1 MLIIKKKF
9 PIRSEK
15 STKIFLRKKSDGMPI
30 APTDGI
36 HINPFKKLIE
46 KFKEIKYEGTTDNII
61 INTDENLKKVLEN
74 QVDNSPIFSFNLNNT
89 SIFNSEIKFID
100 SLLNENS
107 QLFAYLIELENYT
120 FEKQQLGQTV
130 CENRRIEGTFINK
143 SLSDLRDMIREILM
157 IKNKDMLH
165 VVPNYVNICF
175 DKYCPSHKG
184 CFSFNSSLSSKS
196 SNTSSTIIQEI
207 QRYFND
213 DIVNTYKK
221 EELGEINEKLYT
233 DLVLCIFCVFN
244 ISKGANNP
252 PPVPYV
258 DINELKRIVYN
269 YNLFPNKKNTKDR
282 KNISTFL
289 FYAQKLINDINHSY
303 IESYKDGE
311 EIRSR
316 NLLESVTTIN
326 VPKNTPFQNTG
337 NDVRLKK
344 IENFMTNDETNDV
357 DFTTYYKTFLF
368 ILDNLLSGDET
379 LTGRQ
384 EMEQL
389 IDDIQLELNKATL
402 QDELTKNLDKTNKTE
417 IENKQNQIMSLFKKY
432 KLYDLNML
440 IHYLKL
446 DYERLFAANDA
457 IKNMKNNIDN
467 YDFETEEDKNFKG
480 YDPRFIYNPELIKD
494 MNEEEYNKFKNKY
507 QFITF
512 TEEEREDFHAQTGV
526 TSDDFNLAFDS
537 STTKNN
543 NKKMLRQR
551 VYTAMRL
558 YIQHKI
564 QLLYRKIFTKDP
576 EKSMIELV
584 VDQQITDH
592 SNKNAIENLSIIKKY
607 IDQQVS
613 YYEYDVY
620 DNKKIRQLESIIEA
634 YKQAQDSLI
643 NIQKIINQ
651 QIEALKE
658 EKEDKEDITFSNL
671 KPKIIELNQELTLLK
686 NPDSGVNKENRTDI
700 IKNKRHNLDLF
711 QKNSNKYM
719 GFLEEFL
726 RLIDNNNDASSVGTL
741 EFLDKMAKLNTV
753 STICNFE
760 TQKLEKGSDNFDS
773 KLKLDLKPL
782 Y

>member
-1 MLIIKKKF
+1 M
-9 PIRSEK
+9 
-15 STKIFLRKKSDGMPI
+15 
-30 APTDGI
+30 
-36 HINPFKKLIE
+36 
-46 KFKEIKYEGTTDNII
+46 
-61 INTDENLKKVLEN
+61 
-74 QVDNSPIFSFNLNNT
+74 
-89 SIFNSEIKFID
+89 
-100 SLLNENS
+100 
-107 QLFAYLIELENYT
+107 
-120 FEKQQLGQTV
+120 
-130 CENRRIEGTFINK
+130 
-143 SLSDLRDMIREILM
+143 
-157 IKNKDMLH
+157 
-165 VVPNYVNICF
+165 
-175 DKYCPSHKG
+175 HK
-184 CFSFNSSLSSKS
+184 
-196 SNTSSTIIQEI
+196 
-207 QRYFND
+207 
-213 DIVNTYKK
+213 
-221 EELGEINEKLYT
+221 
-233 DLVLCIFCVFN
+233 
-244 ISKGANNP
+244 
-252 PPVPYV
+252 
-258 DINELKRIVYN
+258 
-269 YNLFPNKKNTKDR
+269 
-282 KNISTFL
+282 
-289 FYAQKLINDINHSY
+289 
-303 IESYKDGE
+303 
-311 EIRSR
+311 
-316 NLLESVTTIN
+316 
-326 VPKNTPFQNTG
+326 
-337 NDVRLKK
+337 
-344 IENFMTNDETNDV
+344 
-357 DFTTYYKTFLF
+357 
-368 ILDNLLSGDET
+368 
-379 LTGRQ
+379 
-384 EMEQL
+384 
-389 IDDIQLELNKATL
+389 
-402 QDELTKNLDKTNKTE
+402 
-417 IENKQNQIMSLFKKY
+417 
-432 KLYDLNML
+432 
-440 IHYLKL
+440 
-446 DYERLFAANDA
+446 
-457 IKNMKNNIDN
+457 
-467 YDFETEEDKNFKG
+467 
-480 YDPRFIYNPELIKD
+480 
-494 MNEEEYNKFKNKY
+494 
-507 QFITF
+507 
-512 TEEEREDFHAQTGV
+512 TGV